1 LSFGF
6 TLNAMT
12 HVDKILKNSLEI
24 SGNRFWSSKTGKF
37 QRKKNKKSVVTRKG
51 KKGERKLQEAVESK
65 RRDITSFIERCVARK
80 QVIIY
85 IIKKYYNIE
94 IV

>member
-1 LSFGF
+1 LLIYKTF
-6 TLNAMT
+6 
-12 HVDKILKNSLEI
+12 KNSPQKYREI
-24 SGNRFWSSKTGKF
+24 DFGLVRWGNFKEKEREKRCDTEGE
-37 QRKKNKKSVVTRKG
+37 
-51 KKGERKLQEAVESK
+51 KKGERKLQEVVESK
-65 RRDITSFIERCVARK
+65 RRDVYSFIERCVARK

>member
-12 HVDKILKNSLEI
+12 HVDKTLKNSLEI

-51 KKGERKLQEAVESK
+51 KKGERKLQEVVESK